1 MSILERVP
9 VPYARKTTFTDTI
22 RNVYEHVR
30 GKAFEYYLERGGLDG
45 YDLEDWLRAERT
57 LILKP
62 DVTLRRFGEDI
73 VIEVAMPDVD
83 LEEIHLEVSPEGML
97 VTTTPDEDGRQVL
110 RTVQFA
116 EPIDVDSIEAE
127 YTTGSLRLTVPV
139 ADTSNRLSRSHVG

>member
-9 VPYARKTTFTDTI
+9 VSYTRKTTFVDTI

-30 GKAFEYYLERGGLDG
+30 SKAFEYYLERGGLDG

-57 LILKP
+57 FILKP
-62 DVTLRRFGEDI
+62 DVTIHRFGEDV
-73 VIEVAMPDVD
+73 VIEIEMPDVD
-83 LEEIHLEVSPEGML
+83 LEEIRLEVTAEGML

-110 RTVQFA
+110 KTVQFV

-127 YTTGSLRLTVPV
+127 YSVGSLRLTVPV
-139 ADTSNRLSRSHVG
+139 AADRNSLSRSQLA